1 MKKIS
6 YIIVFFFCASSVHA
20 DSLTGYVGFYD
31 GITHPVLGFDH
42 FLAMVSVGIVSAQIG
57 GRAIWTVPLTFV
69 SIMLI
74 GGSIGIYLELSDSI
88 NPYIMAYF
96 PLEPGIIISVIIL
109 GLAVA
114 IGKKLSVR
122 ITMVCV
128 GIFGFFHGAAHGLEM
143 PLAVNPSLFALGF
156 VTSTAALHILG
167 VIIGYFGEQSTI
179 SSRLLRIG
187 GVVIACIGVYAL
199 AKI

>member
-42 FLAMVSVGIVSAQIG
+42 FLAMVVSAQIG

-96 PLEPGIIISVIIL
+96 PLEPGIILSVIIL

-114 IGKKLSVR
+114 VGKKLSVR

-156 VTSTAALHILG
+156 ITSTAALHIFGL
-167 VIIGYFGEQSTI
+167 IIGYFGKQSTI

-199 AKI
+199 TRI

>member
-6 YIIVFFFCASSVHA
+6 YIFTFFFYASSVHA

-42 FLAMVSVGIVSAQIG
+42 FLAMVSVGIVSTQIG

-96 PLEPGIIISVIIL
+96 PLEPGIILSVIIL

-114 IGKKLSVR
+114 VGKKLSVR

-156 VTSTAALHILG
+156 ITSTAALHIFGL
-167 VIIGYFGEQSTI
+167 IIGYFGKQSTI
-179 SSRLLRIG
+179 SSRLLRMG
-187 GVVIACIGVYAL
+187 GLVIACIGVYAL
-199 AKI
+199 TRI